1 MNTRLNNTKHVSL
14 NESIAYV
21 NSPQRELDEAREY
34 ALALEEVLLALCE
47 GLDIDPEALVEDVM
61 TAARQKEHEK
71 RLSPLYRK
79 GRVAHRR
86 AMKANFSDKKLNRA
100 SDKIDREIEK
110 ARRGKGGYSTEMN
123 SKKVYG
129 RGGKV
134 LKRKERE
141 GDIYSGSKHDRRGY
155 TD

>member
-1 MNTRLNNTKHVSL
+1 MNT
-14 NESIAYV
+14 
-21 NSPQRELDEAREY
+21 PQNLHEELTQTRNY
-34 ALALEEVLLALCE
+34 ITALEGAILHICE
-47 GLDIDPEALVEDVM
+47 GEGIDPAALVEDVM

-79 GRVAHRR
+79 GRIAHNR
-86 AMKANFSDKKLNRA
+86 ALKADFSDKKLNRA

-110 ARRGKGGYSTEMN
+110 ARRGRGGYSTEMN